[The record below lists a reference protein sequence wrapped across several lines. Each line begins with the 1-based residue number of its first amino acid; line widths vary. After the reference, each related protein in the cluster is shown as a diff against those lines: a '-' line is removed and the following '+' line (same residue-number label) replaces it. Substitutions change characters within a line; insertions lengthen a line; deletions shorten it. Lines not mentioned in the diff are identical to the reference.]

1 MNSNKLVRTVV
12 PPTHVTVHAGN
23 ALMPFLVLMLTAGS
37 RLTET
42 NTHSSIDKIFILI
55 SSFSTPLLIR
65 SQIAGSLFRISVP
78 VESRSILV
86 MTELIFYFDHK

>member
-12 PPTHVTVHAGN
+12 PPTHVTVYAGQRSN
-23 ALMPFLVLMLTAGS
+23 ALSCLNADRDTS
-37 RLTET
+37 
-42 NTHSSIDKIFILI
+42 FILI
-55 SSFSTPLLIR
+55 SSFSTSLLIR

-86 MTELIFYFDHK
+86 MRELIFYSKHK

>member
-12 PPTHVTVHAGN
+12 PPTHVTVYAGN
-23 ALMPFLVLMLTAGS
+23 ALMPFLVFNAD
-37 RLTET
+37 RDT
-42 NTHSSIDKIFILI
+42 NTHSSIDKSFILI
-55 SSFSTPLLIR
+55 SSFSTSLLIR

-86 MTELIFYFDHK
+86 MRELIFYFNHK